1 MLSGL
6 VLSTSNKLAQFGTL
20 EAGIDWKEKLT
31 NSELNNKI
39 DLSIDT
45 RKSWKVDKDMIF
57 VREKKYQFMSE
68 LKMSVLILGEN
79 VLFLEKFTL
88 LGNLLHYCG

>member
-1 MLSGL
+1 M
-6 VLSTSNKLAQFGTL
+6 AQFETL

-57 VREKKYQFMSE
+57 VREKKYKFMSE

-88 LGNLLHYCG
+88 LENFYITAASA

>member
-20 EAGIDWKEKLT
+20 EAGIDRKEKLT
-31 NSELNNKI
+31 NSELNDKI

-45 RKSWKVDKDMIF
+45 RKS
-57 VREKKYQFMSE
+57 
-68 LKMSVLILGEN
+68 
-79 VLFLEKFTL
+79 
-88 LGNLLHYCG
+88 